1 MKRRSLKLFLLLSCV
16 TLLTS
21 CDTVGDEIGS
31 TIKDNLFPNIWAT
44 LAQIVAT
51 VLLFGA
57 IFIFAYKPAK
67 KYLNK
72 RRELL
77 DKEVSETKEKNIEAD
92 KNLELSKENITKSK
106 KQAQQIIENAE
117 VEANSRKDE
126 IIASSQVE
134 VAKMISDAE
143 DVIKQQQAK
152 AVSELKDMVA
162 DVALDA
168 SSRILEREVNEQDN
182 QKIID
187 DFVKEVKEE
196 KGIK

>member
-72 RRELL
+72 RGYTNENQRFIRSGTPCFLL
-77 DKEVSETKEKNIEAD
+77 RGFSAQ
-92 KNLELSKENITKSK
+92 ENGTRG
-106 KQAQQIIENAE
+106 QH
-117 VEANSRKDE
+117 
-126 IIASSQVE
+126 
-134 VAKMISDAE
+134 
-143 DVIKQQQAK
+143 
-152 AVSELKDMVA
+152 L
-162 DVALDA
+162 
-168 SSRILEREVNEQDN
+168 
-182 QKIID
+182 
-187 DFVKEVKEE
+187 
-196 KGIK
+196 